1 LLLELIYPQK
11 IPIRPIVN
19 KLLILTLIFLF
30 IGCSQERPKTYAKL
44 SVSSKS
50 FTADNNEQVILY
62 AINKDKNEQQALIL
76 DQNAVGLD
84 LEFGNWQFVTLAW
97 EEDDSSQII
106 LKCGKASKNF
116 NQVEDSLSIYMSSE
130 NCNDDLFASS
140 DFRSYGS
147 IKDLQLINCQDITG
161 LTTGQY
167 CNNSDRGFAG
177 SYRLSVLGHPQMSRN
192 SLLTINPTTA
202 AKISSECI
210 FSIGTPSSITNTG
223 MKIPLGSSDFKMP
236 VLVEVFEGGSCEGV
250 KKEYFLPNG
259 PSTPLPGTRA
269 ALLNSEESADLYL
282 EYGKIYLQGP
292 TSFGQ
297 RLINQTANMSVVFKN
312 SSSVALSD
320 FSATIETP
328 FTIVSNSCG
337 SNIPPK
343 GSCSLVLSFFPSE
356 ESEYSNN
363 LVLNYKKE
371 GIQQSLTQSITGNGV
386 TNMAPVT
393 TGFHFGSVLEDSNLA
408 VPLSFTDFEN
418 DTPTSCT
425 IDTKSHLTV
434 ISACTCNTVQC
445 FVTLK
450 GEQNYSGP
458 ASFTYSVVTNGMT
471 SNTSSVSVTFTPQ
484 DDPPVVNVF
493 SPQPADEDFQK
504 MIMLTYY
511 DAEGEIATSC
521 NVESLSNVTVTQACT
536 CTSGICMVGL
546 TGVSE
551 FSGIA
556 SFSYSVEASNGV
568 SSNVQSISYSIMP
581 LDDAPVVQSVIS
593 LAGNEDASINVQLP
607 FVDAEGDAPSA
618 CSVTNLLNL
627 SMASPC
633 SCQANICSVGVK
645 GSSNYSGEASFKYSV
660 TANGKTSNV
669 GTGILSISPMD
680 DAPVIT
686 SVTPGNFNEDAVT
699 TLNISYSDVENNVP
713 SICHIQSVTSLS
725 IVQACTCSSGQC
737 SMQVIGSPANFSGYA
752 YMSLNLTANDLTS
765 QSFNTMFL
773 INSVDDAPVVTDI
786 YPTGVFEDTLK
797 TITFTYTD
805 VDGPSNAI
813 CNLSSPSNTV
823 FAGPCTCASNTCT
836 ASFKSIQDYNGPGSF
851 NYTVTTNNVTSNTG
865 TVSFTYQ
872 AVDDAPVA
880 RNLSFVYP
888 ASEYVELKYD
898 DKENNPASAC
908 IILDAVGPTPSCSC
922 NDGICV
928 AEYYQ
933 SPTGADG
940 IAGFSYKVVANGV
953 ESQLAHVIMTSP
965 GINTFQSLPLKQTFS
980 GYNGLPSNFIF
991 DVFVDNS
998 SGSEVTYLATGK
1010 GLAIS
1015 SDGGSTFEI
1024 RNVSHGLGSNKV
1036 NAVFVDDGNVYAAT
1050 SGGLSIS
1057 NDGGNSFTN
1066 KDTSAGL
1073 SSNEINDVF
1082 VYNSNIYLATAY
1094 GVSISHNNASSF
1106 TSTLLSSDF
1115 QTQFINKIFVTGN
1128 GVYAA
1133 TSNGLAI
1140 SSNDGST
1147 FSRSAPT
1154 VNSIIRSVYE
1164 LNGTIYV
1171 ATANGVHF
1179 SNDNGSTYTM
1189 ISNLSSNSTFDL
1201 FGSNGTLYIGTT
1213 SGVSIYQDNS
1223 VTNNTINTTSGVLNI
1238 RSVFSLNGKIF
1249 VGTEKGFAVAGNS
1262 SSNFVFTE
1270 NLEDLSHYLVK
1281 DVIAKDGGIYAA
1293 TPSGLSISFDNG
1305 KSFINKNVSNGL
1317 PTNLVNAIDMHEGI
1331 LYLATSSGFVISYDK
1346 GTTFTTRDT
1355 TNGLPSNIIN
1365 DILVLPNGTIYAATS
1380 AGWAYSN
1387 NRGLSFVS
1395 LNSGVA
1401 NTSIRAIFAESNG
1414 AVYLGTNSGLL
1425 ITNNNGQSYIQ
1436 KTITDGLASNSINSI
1451 AKKNELLVVGT
1462 SSGLSVSLD
1471 SGSTYVTKSSNDGL
1485 PAEFINNVVI
1495 KNEVILVST
1504 AMGFAY
1510 STDFGHSFFIPDRN
1524 LGIGSYHVSAATI
1537 DNSGIIYVGTDSG
1550 IYTSISNVFLT
1561 WRDANGNHISSFDF
1575 GDLSSPSNV
1584 NDQVFLKNVGN
1595 VPANSAG
1602 VGLEG
1607 GTASVQAELTIL
1619 DNIINPNETVS
1630 LNFLFYVSDFD
1641 YGLNNYFP
1649 HASDTS
1655 GAYARLKIFGTIK
1668 SHY

>member
-1 LLLELIYPQK
+1 M
-11 IPIRPIVN
+11 N

-30 IGCSQERPKTYAKL
+30 IGCSQEKPKTYAKL

-50 FTADNNEQVILY
+50 FTADSNEQVILY
-62 AINKDKNEQQALIL
+62 AINKDKNEQRALIL
-76 DQNAVGLD
+76 DQNSVGLD
-84 LEFGNWQFVTLAW
+84 LEFGNWQFVTLSW
-97 EEDDSSQII
+97 EEDEFSQSV
-106 LKCGKASKNF
+106 LKCGKALKNF

-130 NCNDDLFASS
+130 SCDDDLFASA
-140 DFRSYGS
+140 DFRSIGS
-147 IKDLQLINCQDITG
+147 IKDLKLINCQDITG
-161 LTTGQY
+161 LTAGQY
-167 CNNSDRGFAG
+167 CNHSDRGFAG

-192 SLLTINPTTA
+192 SLSSLTLATA
-202 AKISSECI
+202 DKISSDCI
-210 FSIGTPSSITNTG
+210 SSTPNPSSITTAG
-223 MKIPLGSSDFKMP
+223 IKIPLGSSEFKAP
-236 VLVEVFEGGSCEGV
+236 FLIEVFEGASCEGT
-250 KKEYFLPNG
+250 KKEYFFPHG
-259 PSTPLPGTRA
+259 PSFPLPGTRS
-269 ALLNSEESADLYL
+269 ALHNTENSADLYL
-282 EYGKIYLQGP
+282 EYGKVFLAGMMN
-292 TSFGQ
+292 FGQ
-297 RLINQTANMSVVFKN
+297 RLLNQPASMTVVFKN
-312 SSSVALSD
+312 ASSVALTG
-320 FSATIETP
+320 FSATIGAP
-328 FTIVSNSCG
+328 FTIQSNSC
-337 SNIPPK
+337 SDSVPKK
-343 GSCSLVLSFFPSE
+343 GSCLISLGFTPTGEQSYSQNLSI
-356 ESEYSNN
+356 
-363 LVLNYKKE
+363 NYKKE
-371 GIQQSLTQSITGNGV
+371 GVSQSLTQAISGLGV
-386 TNMAPVT
+386 TNMAPVA
-393 TGFHFGSVLEDSNLA
+393 TGFVFGNVPEESPVA
-408 VPLSFTDFEN
+408 VPLPFTDNEN
-418 DTPTSCT
+418 DTPTSCSINSMSHVT
-425 IDTKSHLTV
+425 IMQSCNC
-434 ISACTCNTVQC
+434 SAYGC
-445 FVTLK
+445 FVSVK
-450 GEQNYSGP
+450 GDQDYSGV
-458 ASFTYSVVTNGMT
+458 AEFTYSVVTNGMT
-471 SNTSSVSVTFTPQ
+471 SNVSTVSMTFTAE
-484 DDPPVVNVF
+484 DDAPVVSVF
-493 SPQPADEDFQK
+493 SPPEAYEDSQNL
-504 MIMLTYY
+504 IMLSYY
-511 DAEGEIATSC
+511 DAENDVASEC
-521 NVESLSNVTVTQACT
+521 NIHSTQNVMITQACS
-536 CTSGICMVGL
+536 CLSGICTVGL
-546 TGVSE
+546 TGTSE

-556 SFSYSVEASNGV
+556 NFSYSVTASNGV
-568 SSNVQSISYSIMP
+568 TSNVQSIYYSIMP
-581 LDDAPVVQSVIS
+581 LDDAPVVPSVIS
-593 LAGNEDASINVQLP
+593 MAGSEDLSINVQLP
-607 FVDAEGDAPSA
+607 FFDAEGDAPSA
-618 CSVTNLLNL
+618 CSVTDLSNLD
-627 SMASPC
+627 MTSPC
-633 SCQANICSVGVK
+633 SCQGNICSVGVK
-645 GSSNYSGEASFKYSV
+645 GSSNYSGQASFNFSV
-660 TANGKTSNV
+660 TANGKTSNL
-669 GTGILSISPMD
+669 GTANLSISPID

-686 SVTPGNFNEDAVT
+686 SVTPANFNEDAVA
-699 TLNISYSDVENNVP
+699 TLNIAYSDAENNVP

-725 IVQACTCSSGQC
+725 IVQACTCSIGQC
-737 SMQVIGSPANFSGYA
+737 SMQVIGSTPNFSGYA
-752 YMSLNLTANDLTS
+752 YMSLNLTANGLTS
-765 QSFNTMFL
+765 QSFNAQFL
-773 INSVDDAPVVTDI
+773 INSVDDAPVVTNI

-805 VDGPSNAI
+805 VDGPLNAI

-823 FAGPCTCASNTCT
+823 FAGPCTCTGNSCS
-836 ASFKSIQDYNGPGSF
+836 ASFKSIQDYNGAGSF
-851 NYTVTTNNVTSNTG
+851 NYTVTTNGVTSNTG

-888 ASEYVELKYD
+888 SSEYVELKYY

-908 IILDAVGPTPSCSC
+908 IIVEAVGPTPSCSC
-922 NDGICV
+922 SDGICV
-928 AEYYQ
+928 ASYYQ
-933 SPTGADG
+933 APSGG
-940 IAGFSYKVVANGV
+940 SGVILGFSYKVVSNQA

-965 GINTFQSLPLKQTFS
+965 GINTFQSLPLKQTFF

-1223 VTNNTINTTSGVLNI
+1223 VTNKTINTTSGIINI

-1249 VGTEKGFAVAGNS
+1249 VGTEKGFAVAANS

-1619 DNIINPNETVS
+1619 DNMINPNETVS

-1649 HASDTS
+1649 HASDPS

-1668 SHY
+1668 SYY